1 MSEDTGD
8 TYALRLQAIADTTQ
22 EVFVL
27 LDSDGRIEYVNAA
40 LKRVLGYE
48 PRALLGRP
56 LHETLAP
63 AEHMDA
69 IRAGYEGFRRTGT
82 GPVVGRVHEL
92 EAVHA
97 DGHRVPVELSVS
109 ALWLDGEWHAV
120 GVMRDISARRHVEQ
134 ALRTEREHNDARA
147 RLEATVF
154 NATSDG
160 VLITDGDEHIEAVNR
175 AFTQITG
182 YPEDEV
188 LGRTPSFLKSGR
200 QDAAFYR
207 EMREELETV
216 GEWNGELVNRRRD
229 GSIYPQWTRI
239 NAVRDPQGRV
249 RHYVA
254 VFSDLTDLRASQE
267 RIERLVHRDPVTDLP
282 NRLLFR
288 TRLEQVLAAQ
298 GRRGD
303 GAAVLHLG
311 LDGFKH
317 VNESLGHRFG
327 DRLLRAMG
335 ERLYSLI
342 RPTETLARL
351 GGDEFGILV
360 DGEERAMLL
369 AEALLRQVAQ
379 TLELDGETLFLTT
392 SVGIACS
399 PRDGHDVE
407 SLMRNAAAAVHE
419 AKAAGGNA
427 WRGYSR
433 EQTTL
438 ATDRVRL
445 TGRLREALDADELVL
460 HYQPQVSLADGRIIG
475 VEALVRWQHPESGLI
490 PPDRFIPVAEQSGLI
505 AALGEQV
512 LQKACRQAREWRDN
526 GVDFGH
532 VAVNIS
538 PAQIRRSTVAAQV
551 SGALEKSGLPPHCL
565 QAEITES
572 IAMDRRG
579 EAPAFLQA
587 MQELGVRL
595 AMDDFGTGYSSLG
608 YLRDLPFDTLKVDRV
623 FVKSLPDSA
632 SDAAIAEA
640 ICTLGCRLGLE
651 VLAEGVETPAQADT
665 LRGFGCTSAQGFLFS
680 RPVPAEQLLA
690 TLRQLSGPAPQES
703 RGTHDD

>member
-1 MSEDTGD
+1 MTEDTGD

-40 LKRVLGYE
+40 LRRVLGYE
-48 PRALLGRP
+48 PRALLGQP

-69 IRAGYEGFRRTGT
+69 IRAGYEGFRHTGT
-82 GPVVGRVHEL
+82 GPVVGRVLEL

-97 DGHRVPVELSVS
+97 EGHRVPVELSVS
-109 ALWLDGEWHAV
+109 ALWLNGEWHAV
-120 GVMRDISARRHVEQ
+120 GVMRDISERRRTEN
-134 ALRTEREHNDARA
+134 ALRAERKRNAARA

-154 NATSDG
+154 DATSEG
-160 VLITDGDEHIEAVNR
+160 IMITDAEERIEAVNR
-175 AFTQITG
+175 AFSEITG
-182 YPEDEV
+182 YPENEV
-188 LGRTPSFLKSGR
+188 LGRTPSLLKSGQ
-200 QDAAFYR
+200 QDSSFYR
-207 EMREELETV
+207 EMREELQTV
-216 GEWNGELVNRRRD
+216 GEWNGEFINRRRD
-229 GSIYPQWTRI
+229 GRVYPQWTRI
-239 NAVRDPQGRV
+239 NTVRDAQGQV

-254 VFSDLTDLRASQE
+254 VFSDLTDLRASE
-267 RIERLVHRDPVTDLP
+267 ARIERLAHRDSVTGLP

-288 TRLEQVLAAQ
+288 SRLEQALTAQ
-298 GRRGD
+298 DRQAD
-303 GAAVLHLG
+303 GVAVLHLG
-311 LDGFKH
+311 LDAFKH
-317 VNESLGHRFG
+317 VNESLGHRTG

-335 ERLYSLI
+335 ERLHHLT
-342 RPTETLARL
+342 RPAETLARL
-351 GGDEFGILV
+351 GGDEFGFLV

-369 AEALLRQVAQ
+369 AEALRHQVAQ

-407 SLMRNAAAAVHE
+407 SLMRNAAAALHE
-419 AKAAGGNA
+419 AKAAGGDT
-427 WRGYSR
+427 WRVYSQ
-433 EQTTL
+433 EQTAL

-445 TGRLREALDADELVL
+445 TARLREAIERDELVL
-460 HYQPQVSLADGRIIG
+460 HYQPQIGLDDGRIIG

-490 PPDRFIPVAEQSGLI
+490 PPDRFIPVAEDSGLI
-505 AALGEQV
+505 VGLGERV
-512 LQKACRQAREWRDN
+512 LQKACHQAREWLDC

-538 PAQIRRSTVAAQV
+538 AAQIRRSTVAPQV
-551 SGALEKSGLPPHCL
+551 KAALAESGLPPHCL

-608 YLRDLPFDTLKVDRV
+608 YLRDLPFDTLKVDRL
-623 FVKSLPDSA
+623 FVRPLPESA
-632 SDAAIAEA
+632 PDAAIAEA

-665 LRGFGCTSAQGFLFS
+665 LRGFGCTSAQGFLYS
-680 RPVPAEQLLA
+680 RPVPAEQLPA
-690 TLRQLSGPAPQES
+690 TLSELAEPAPKES
-703 RGTHDD
+703 PGAGDD